1 MVKAILDWFANRW
14 NDMIDF
20 VWRIVLSLFDMLKD
34 LFIWIVEQ
42 LSNLGLM
49 VLEGVGVLSDSL
61 DVASYWGLIPPETAY
76 FLNIIGLS
84 QAMGMIITCLGI
96 RFILQMIPFVRWG
109 S

>member
-1 MVKAILDWFANRW
+1 MVNAILDWFANRW

-20 VWRIVLSLFDMLKD
+20 VWRIVLSIYDMLKD
-34 LFIWIVEQ
+34 FFIWILEQ
-42 LSNLGLM
+42 LSNVGLM
-49 VLEGVGVLSDSL
+49 VLNGLGSMFTGL
-61 DVASYWGLIPPETAY
+61 DVGSYWGAIPPETAY

-96 RFILQMIPFVRWG
+96 RIILQMIPFVRWG